1 MSASVTCRS
10 WPQGEWNATSK
21 RLNSFT
27 SHSVLSHSNWLGIVQ
42 TGHLY
47 ILNKIHLKTYITLPK
62 NIKDTRNVIFAHVNL
77 SNANV
82 TQSTCVLFWV
92 PKICLSKSTR
102 GKILNHVNTFLHIL
116 RNFSKTHSKTYCS
129 SLNFWLSFL
138 WKKKKHF
145 YWRFFFKLDP
155 LWWLLNYLEM
165 RKGEEKREVEKKW
178 LWHHPSL
185 PIQRSLIATLLL
197 QSQDNLSHTKPTTQW
212 KYTKTSG
219 SRISVTFPFPY

>member
-1 MSASVTCRS
+1 M
-10 WPQGEWNATSK
+10 
-21 RLNSFT
+21 
-27 SHSVLSHSNWLGIVQ
+27 
-42 TGHLY
+42 
-47 ILNKIHLKTYITLPK
+47 
-62 NIKDTRNVIFAHVNL
+62 NL

-82 TQSTCVLFWV
+82 THSTCVLFWA
-92 PKICLSKSTR
+92 PTIRSSKSTR

-129 SLNFWLSFL
+129 SLNFWLSLL
-138 WKKKKHF
+138 WKKNTLLLKI
-145 YWRFFFKLDP
+145 FFSKLDP

-178 LWHHPSL
+178 LWHHPSF

-197 QSQDNLSHTKPTTQW
+197 QSQDNLSHTKPTTQRTH
-212 KYTKTSG
+212 TKTSG